1 MKKNLF
7 LAAMALPLAFAS
19 CSQEEI
25 VSNGFDSNV
34 PDNAIKGLVLGM
46 EKNAIFEGA
55 ESRANWNDAQTKLE
69 FVNNDKV
76 SIYWLGNDNA
86 TFVVDDGNGGTTD
99 ETAPK
104 YSRVPA
110 STSENLEGKFNTVF
124 NTSDEGKSFTTQSMV
139 FEGGN
144 VAVFPADLAF
154 YNQGQLY
161 LEVSAEQDA
170 SVQDKLPYISNQ
182 LYIAKRTEQ
191 TEQLPGYYGEG
202 DKLYAPLKQA
212 ANIVNLKLELSN
224 IPANMN
230 FEVQSVE
237 LISIEATPAFAS
249 KSKIQRLAKA
259 PTTAGKV
266 AYKNGSTAS
275 EAETLISQVWTTAD
289 KKEQTLKST
298 ALEVNGTNV
307 IARFVVLPTDV
318 EYTTDDVA
326 IKVNTNCGYILLTQ
340 DGSEATIAN
349 GGVRVMGG
357 KDNEEGLTIAKA
369 FNQFVASYE
378 DERAKETFSGE
389 QMGKVMDRSIAVD
402 VNKAVL
408 NGSEVYSSAD
418 IVRYAGLYVTMGK
431 KNITGQDDMNLVMV
445 SAAKDGKF
453 PALTKAAVDALAA
466 LNSTTTEM
474 TLTPSLDSK
483 ENGGVTTIEV
493 TGGGEVFDI
502 PMLAS
507 GATSVIV
514 LDNSAAWSM
523 NDNFEFTEP
532 NVSMQ
537 NNGTLTINGGLRG
550 DDPAQG
556 KLIESV
562 YNNGTINIGG
572 NDILLVGANL
582 TTSASSTINVA
593 ADQTLTFAD
602 NISTG
607 LYGTINVNGK
617 TSFLTFAAGINVT
630 HNGTINNYGTIASI
644 EAATAAGLINA
655 SYNHDSNPATAN
667 VGGVINVMSADA
679 ITYVYNNTNGT
690 IVMADRTNEVK
701 ASAGYEGKIV
711 YNYTTEDGD
720 VFKLTADDRFTYVKF
735 GADITNMTLYKVT
748 ADDGYVAPTNISM
761 EFAGVTTLKSDNVTI
776 DDLVVATGANLRVLS
791 GNILNVSTLDNNGT
805 ITIGGVINAA
815 TDPSN
820 EEKGNVVSMGGAIK

>member
-1 MKKNLF
+1 MKKNLL

-76 SIYWLGNDNA
+76 SIYWLGNDDA
-86 TFVVDDGNGGTTD
+86 TFVVDDGNGGTTN

-110 STSENLEGKFNTVF
+110 STSEDLKGLFNTVF

-237 LISIEATPAFAS
+237 LISDATTKAFAT
-249 KSKIQRLAKA
+249 KSKIQRLVEA
-259 PTTAGKV
+259 PTTTGKV

-289 KKEQTLKST
+289 TKVQTLKST

-307 IARFVVLPTDV
+307 IARFVVLPTDAQYNT
-318 EYTTDDVA
+318 EDVA

-340 DGSEATIAN
+340 DGSEATIAD

-357 KDNEEGLTIAKA
+357 SNNTAGLTIAQA
-369 FNQFVASYE
+369 FNQFVDSYT
-378 DERAKETFSGE
+378 DEREEETFSDE
-389 QMGKVMDRSIAVD
+389 NMGKVMDRSIAVD

-408 NGSEVYSSAD
+408 DGSEVYSSAD

-431 KNITGQDDMNLVMV
+431 KDIAGQDDMNLVMV

-466 LNSTTTEM
+466 LNSTTTVM
-474 TLTPSLDSK
+474 TLTPSTALK

-507 GATSVIV
+507 GANSVIA

-523 NDNFEFTEP
+523 NDNFEFT
-532 NVSMQ
+532 VTGIGMQ

-550 DDPAQG
+550 TSNPAQG
-556 KLIESV
+556 VLVEKVI
-562 YNNGTINIGG
+562 NNGTIKIGG
-572 NDILLVGANL
+572 NGTLLIGANL
-582 TTSASSTINVA
+582 TTTAESTINVEA
-593 ADQTLTFAD
+593 NQTLTFTE

-607 LYGTINVNGK
+607 LYGTINVNDK
-617 TSFLTFAAGINVT
+617 TSFLTFAKGKNIT

-644 EAATAAGLINA
+644 EDTTPAGLVNA
-655 SYNHDSNPATAN
+655 SYDHDSNVATAN

-679 ITYVYNNTNGT
+679 ITYVYNNSNGT

-701 ASAGYEGKIV
+701 ANTGMEGKIV

-735 GADITNMTLYKVT
+735 GSDITNLSFY
-748 ADDGYVAPTNISM
+748 AASNRDYVAPAAISM
-761 EFAGVTTLKSDNVTI
+761 EFAGVTTLKSNSETIANLFVTS
-776 DDLVVATGANLRVLS
+776 GANLRVLS
-791 GNILNVSTLDNNGT
+791 GNVLIVADLTNDGT
-805 ITIGGVINAA
+805 ITIGGTINVTAA
-815 TDPSN
+815 TPA
-820 EEKGNVVSMGGAIK
+820 KTGNVVSMGGAIN